1 MFNLIGA
8 IISGLLIGLAARFI
22 YPGDVPMGW
31 LMTILLGI
39 GGSLLASLLVGAGTG
54 GFKRGVNRPG
64 CLASM
69 LGAVVLIYL
78 GRHLGWH

>member
-1 MFNLIGA
+1 MFNAIGA
-8 IISGLLIGLAARFI
+8 LISGLLVGLIARLV

-31 LMTILLGI
+31 LMTMLLGI

-54 GFKRGVNRPG
+54 GYGRGVNRPG
-64 CLASM
+64 CVASV
-69 LGAVVLIYL
+69 LGAMVLIYL